1 MGIGYACLA
10 LGVPGTDIR
19 DCLIKNA
26 SETRLREL
34 ISHNLSSL
42 ERMVD
47 YNIRNGIRLYRIS
60 SGVIPFASSPVNTVP
75 WAEEYAER
83 LFIIGRKI
91 RDSGMRVSM
100 HPGQYTVLNSP
111 NEKTTDNAVAELEYH
126 ARFLDSLGLD
136 RTHRIILHIGG
147 VYGDKQT
154 AKHRFRDRFLSLKDA
169 VRSRLVIENDDKC
182 YHVRDALDISLKCR
196 LPVVF
201 DNLHHQA
208 NPPPEKGSDSDW
220 ITECAKTWQS
230 EDGQQKIHYSQ
241 GDPSRKPGAHSQSIR
256 IAAFLEFYNSLG
268 EGKPD
273 IMLEV
278 KDKNISAVKCSLCT
292 DSSRGIGA
300 LEKEWGRYKYLVL
313 ERSQR
318 TYRQIRQLLKDKTG
332 HPAVELFRLIESAL
346 SLSPE
351 RGSAANAAAHV
362 WGYFKGAVTARQK
375 EGFQQSLSDY
385 IAGKIGLEPVKRKLY
400 AFAVEHQEDYLLESY
415 YFLPGHVLETE
426 RTEKPDG

>member
-42 ERMVD
+42 ERMMD

-60 SGVIPFASSPVNTVP
+60 SDIIPFASSPVNAVP
-75 WAEEYAER
+75 WTEEYAER

-91 RDSGMRVSM
+91 MDSGMRVSM

-111 NEKTTDNAVAELEYH
+111 NEKTADSTVMELEYH

-147 VYGDKQT
+147 VYGDKKT
-154 AKHRFRDRFLSLKDA
+154 AKDRFCDRFLSLDDA

-196 LPVVF
+196 IPVVY

-208 NPPPEKGSDSDW
+208 NPTPDKGSESDW
-220 ITECAKTWQS
+220 IAECAKTWQA
-230 EDGQQKIHYSQ
+230 EDGIQKIHYSQ
-241 GDPSRKPGAHSQSIR
+241 GSAAKKTGAHSLSVR
-256 IAAFLEFYNSLG
+256 TAAFLEFYESLG

-292 DSSRGIGA
+292 DTSHNIGA

-318 TYRQIRQLLKDKTG
+318 TYRQIRELLKDKAG
-332 HPAVELFRLIESAL
+332 YPAVEMFRLIESAL
-346 SLSPE
+346 SLPPE

-362 WGYFKGAVTARQK
+362 WGYVKDAVTARQG
-375 EGFQQSLSDY
+375 EGFRQSLNNYMD
-385 IAGKIGLEPVKRKLY
+385 GKTGLDPVKRRLY
-400 AFAVEHQEDYLLESY
+400 AMALEQRQDYLLDSY
-415 YFLPGHVLETE
+415 YFIPEYVLEKE
-426 RTEKPDG
+426 